1 MGKLKKKPDAGLQ
14 DHLSAEAEAVQD
26 EPQTEPAGPE
36 QETSEQDEPL
46 TPEEEAQIDA
56 FIELSDRLD
65 DVLDRFEEAMDLLG
79 EGIADLLAGAYAQA
93 RSRES

>member
-1 MGKLKKKPDAGLQ
+1 MGKLKKKLDARLQ
-14 DHLSAEAEAVQD
+14 DQLSAEAESV
-26 EPQTEPAGPE
+26 QTEPADPEQETSE

-65 DVLDRFEEAMDLLG
+65 NCLDRFEEALDALADGVICLLCPNVEKG
-79 EGIADLLAGAYAQA
+79 CPD
-93 RSRES
+93 